1 MGIREPNPDQYK
13 KIDLVRFRY
22 GYVNAGS
29 MLNPT
34 HSVINWLGNGL
45 G

>member
-1 MGIREPNPDQYK
+1 MGTREPNPNQPK
-13 KIDLVRFRY
+13 KIGLVRFGY

-34 HSVINWLGNGL
+34 HSVINGLGNGL
-45 G
+45 A